1 MQWLRNK
8 KEFEMAKEKK
18 SSVLAEH
25 GVQQLTEYQH
35 ARIRTEMYLGSK
47 SEHEQPV
54 LLFGEEGFNVQNLGW
69 VPALLTSFRE
79 IVDNSLDE
87 FVKAGTRDPVLKVQ
101 YNPDELEFEIS
112 DNGRGIPIDY
122 VPETQ
127 KHVCTM
133 VLTEMKTGRN
143 FNDDE
148 RTNVIGMNGLG
159 GSVVMIVSEKAELEI
174 HRAGKPYKTDKAN
187 SEYDGTYKFTQ
198 KFTEGTTMFPELGI
212 NEPSIRKV
220 QAEKTGT
227 TVRFKISKEVFKVHT
242 LPLELVYSI
251 LKEIAAANP
260 SYKIFLNGERIVV
273 AKKGLFSAHK
283 NTMTLKVEDTN
294 IGFDSTFYIVPG
306 VVDGLSKNLHMQ
318 GLVNNAPSLEGGTH
332 LDTFQQKF
340 ALGVIKAL
348 ERKSKQK
355 KMTPNRSDIEEGL
368 LIYNV
373 TKMNTPTF
381 NSQIKT
387 KLTNENVIKPVQN
400 AMTDEFF
407 AELVKKNND
416 WVEEIYARC
425 AERTNKKDA
434 DEDRK
439 MAKRLLKGKVAKLR
453 DANGSDRSKCILLIA
468 EGDSAV
474 SSMTAAR
481 NSEIHGILPLRGKIQ
496 NVNGKEKTKDLMGT
510 ADKPSAIHDIMAS
523 LNLVPGE
530 RAVRANM
537 NFGKLY
543 ICADEDEDGK
553 NIGALVV
560 NFFYKF
566 WPELFSDP
574 EDPFVYIFKTP
585 FIILEKGKESKY
597 FYGHNVHE
605 YNPEEWKG
613 WKATRAKGLGT
624 LEVANFRD
632 ALSNGVAVAITDDGS
647 LGETLDLIFNKE
659 RADDRK
665 DWTREVDEAA

>member
-1 MQWLRNK
+1 MS
-8 KEFEMAKEKK
+8 KEKK
-18 SSVLAEH
+18 SSVLSEH
-25 GVQQLTEYQH
+25 GIQQLTEYQH

-54 LLFGEEGFNVQNLGW
+54 LIFGENDYTVKNLSW

-87 FVKAGTRDPVLKVQ
+87 FVKAGIADPVLKVQ
-101 YNPDELEFEIS
+101 YNENDLEFEIS
-112 DNGRGIPIDY
+112 DNGRGIPIDFDP
-122 VPETQ
+122 VSQ
-127 KHVCTM
+127 KHICTM

-148 RTNVIGMNGLG
+148 RNNVVGMNGLG
-159 GSVVMIVSEKAELEI
+159 GSVVMIVSENAELEI
-174 HRAGKPYKTDKAN
+174 HRSGKPYKTDKAN
-187 SEYDGTYKFTQ
+187 SEYDGMYKFNQ
-198 KFTEGTTMFPELGI
+198 KFIEGTVMFPELGI
-212 NEPSIRKV
+212 EEPSIRKIK
-220 QAEKTGT
+220 ADKTGT

-242 LPLELVYSI
+242 LPIELVYSI

-260 SYKIFLNGERIVV
+260 TYKIYLNGNKITVN
-273 AKKGLFSAHK
+273 KKGLFYNSK
-283 NTMTLKVEDTN
+283 NTMILKIDDTET
-294 IGFDSTFYIVPG
+294 GLDSTFYIVPN

-340 ALGVIKAL
+340 ALGMIKAL
-348 ERKSKQK
+348 EKESKKRKL
-355 KMTPNRSDIEEGL
+355 TPNRSDIEESL

-400 AMTDEFF
+400 AMNDEFF
-407 AELVKKNND
+407 IEIVKKNKEWID
-416 WVEEIYARC
+416 QIYYRC

-453 DANGSDRSKCILLIA
+453 DANGADRSECILLIA

-481 NSEIHGILPLRGKIQ
+481 NSAIHGILPLRGKIQ
-496 NVNGKEKTKDLMGT
+496 NVNGKEKTADLMESD
-510 ADKPSAIHDIMAS
+510 ALHDIMAS
-523 LNLVPGE
+523 LNIVPRE
-530 RAVRANM
+530 KAVRENM
-537 NFGKLY
+537 NYGKLY

-560 NFFYKF
+560 NFLYKF
-566 WPELFSDP
+566 WPELFSEP
-574 EDPFVYIFKTP
+574 ENPFVYVFKTP

-605 YNPEEWKG
+605 YIPEDWKG

-624 LEVANFRD
+624 LEVSNFRD
-632 ALSNGVAVAITDDGS
+632 ALSNGVAIAIVDDGN
-647 LGETLDLIFNKE
+647 LGETLDLIFNKD

-665 DWTREVDEAA
+665 EWTKED

>member
-1 MQWLRNK
+1 
-8 KEFEMAKEKK
+8 MAKEKK

-54 LLFGEEGFNVQNLGW
+54 LLFGEDGFNVQNLRW

-87 FVKAGTRDPVLKVQ
+87 FVKSGAKSPTLHVT
-101 YNPDELEFEIS
+101 YNENELEFEIS

-122 VPETQ
+122 VPEAQ

-148 RTNVIGMNGLG
+148 RNNVVGMNGLG

-174 HRAGKPYKTDKAN
+174 HRTGKPYKTDKAN
-187 SEYDGTYKFTQ
+187 SEYTGNYKFTQ
-198 KFTEGTTMFPELGI
+198 KFTEGTQMFPELGI
-212 NEPSIRKV
+212 EEPSIRKI
-220 QAEKTGT
+220 AADKTGT

-242 LPLELVYSI
+242 LPTELVYSI

-260 SYKIFLNGERIVV
+260 TYKIYLNGEKITV
-273 AKKGLFSAHK
+273 ARKGLFGSAK
-283 NTMTLKVEDTN
+283 TMSLQVDDAETGLN
-294 IGFDSTFYIVPG
+294 STFLIVPNA
-306 VVDGLSKNLHMQ
+306 VQGLSKNLHMQ

-400 AMTDEFF
+400 ALSEEFF
-407 AELVKKNND
+407 AELIKKNND

-453 DANGSDRSKCILLIA
+453 DVNDTVPRKECILLIA

-481 NSEIHGILPLRGKIQ
+481 NSAIHGILPLRGKIQ

-523 LNLVPGE
+523 LNIIPGE
-530 RAVRANM
+530 KLDRESL

-566 WPELFSDP
+566 WPELFADP
-574 EDPFVYIFKTP
+574 ENPFIYIFKTP

-605 YNPEEWKG
+605 YDPEEWKG

-624 LEVANFRD
+624 LEVSNFRD
-632 ALSNGVAVAITDDGS
+632 ALANGVAVAITDDGN
-647 LGETLDLIFNKE
+647 LGATLDLIFNKE

-665 DWTREVDEAA
+665 EWTKED

>member
-1 MQWLRNK
+1 
-8 KEFEMAKEKK
+8 MAKENK

-54 LLFGEEGFNVQNLGW
+54 LLFSEDGYNVQNLGW

-79 IVDNSLDE
+79 IVDNALDE
-87 FVKAGTRDPVLKVQ
+87 FVKAGTKDPVLRVM
-101 YNPDELEFEIS
+101 YNEDELEFEIS

-127 KHVCTM
+127 KHLCTM

-143 FNDDE
+143 FNDSE
-148 RTNVIGMNGLG
+148 RNNVVGMNGLG
-159 GSVVMIVSEKAELEI
+159 GSVVMIVSEKAEIEI
-174 HRAGKPYKTDKAN
+174 HRTGKPYKTDKAN
-187 SEYDGTYKFTQ
+187 TEYDGMYKFTQ

-212 NEPSIRKV
+212 EEPSIRKV
-220 QAEKTGT
+220 KTDKTGT
-227 TVRFKISKEVFKVHT
+227 TVKFKISKSVFHTYT
-242 LPLELVYSI
+242 LPTELVYSI

-260 SYKIFLNGERIVV
+260 TYKIFLNDQRITVN
-273 AKKGLFSAHK
+273 KKGLFASTK
-283 NTMTLKVEDTN
+283 NTMTLKVEDN
-294 IGFDSTFYIVPG
+294 EIGLDSTFYIVPN
-306 VVDGLSKNLHMQ
+306 VVSGLNKNIHMQ

-340 ALGVIKAL
+340 ALGVISAL
-348 ERKSKQK
+348 ERIPKNRKRNLK
-355 KMTPNRSDIEEGL
+355 PNRSDVEEGL

-400 AMTDEFF
+400 ALNEDFF
-407 AELVKKNND
+407 NELVKKNTE
-416 WVEEIYARC
+416 WVEEIYTRC

-453 DANGSDRSKCILLIA
+453 DANGSNRMECILLIA

-481 NSEIHGILPLRGKIQ
+481 NSAIHGILPLRGKIM
-496 NVNGKEKTKDLMGT
+496 NVNGKEKTKDLM
-510 ADKPSAIHDIMAS
+510 ASDALHDIMAS
-523 LNLVPGE
+523 LNIVPGE
-530 RAVRANM
+530 KAIRENM
-537 NFGKLY
+537 NYGKLY

-560 NFFYKF
+560 NFLYKF
-566 WPELFSDP
+566 WPELF
-574 EDPFVYIFKTP
+574 EDENNPFVYIFKTP

-624 LEVANFRD
+624 LEVSNFRD
-632 ALSNGVAVAITDDGS
+632 ALANGVAVAIVDDGN
-647 LGETLDLIFNKE
+647 LQETLDLIFNKE

-665 DWTREVDEAA
+665 EWTRED

>member
-1 MQWLRNK
+1 
-8 KEFEMAKEKK
+8 MAKEKK

-54 LLFGEEGFNVQNLGW
+54 LLFGEDGYNVQNLGW

-87 FVKAGTRDPVLKVQ
+87 FVKAGTKDPVLRVM
-101 YNPDELEFEIS
+101 YNEDELEFEIS

-127 KHVCTM
+127 KHLCTM

-148 RTNVIGMNGLG
+148 RNNVVGMNGLG

-174 HRAGKPYKTDKAN
+174 HRTGKPYKTDKAN
-187 SEYDGTYKFTQ
+187 TEYDGIYKFTQ
-198 KFTEGTTMFPELGI
+198 KFTEGTNMFPELGI
-212 NEPSIRKV
+212 EEPSIRKV
-220 QAEKTGT
+220 KADKTGT
-227 TVRFKISKEVFKVHT
+227 TVRFKISKSVFHTHT
-242 LPLELVYSI
+242 LPTQLVYSI

-260 SYKIFLNGERIVV
+260 TYKIFLNDQRITVN
-273 AKKGLFSAHK
+273 KKGLFATTK
-283 NTMTLKVEDTN
+283 NTMTLKVEDSE
-294 IGFDSTFYIVPG
+294 IGLDSTFYIVPNA
-306 VVDGLSKNLHMQ
+306 VSGLSKNLHMQ

-355 KMTPNRSDIEEGL
+355 KMTPNRSDVEEGL

-400 AMTDEFF
+400 ALNEEFF
-407 AELVKKNND
+407 NELVKKNSE

-453 DANGSDRSKCILLIA
+453 DANGSNRMDCILLIA

-481 NSEIHGILPLRGKIQ
+481 NSAIHGILPLRGKIM
-496 NVNGKEKTKDLMGT
+496 NVNGKEKTKDLM
-510 ADKPSAIHDIMAS
+510 ASDALHDIMAS
-523 LNLVPGE
+523 LNIVPGE
-530 RAVRANM
+530 KAIRENM
-537 NFGKLY
+537 NYGKLY

-560 NFFYKF
+560 NFLYKF
-566 WPELFSDP
+566 WPELF
-574 EDPFVYIFKTP
+574 EDESNPFVYIFKTP

-624 LEVANFRD
+624 LEVSNFRD
-632 ALSNGVAVAITDDGS
+632 ALANGVAVAIVDDGN
-647 LGETLDLIFNKE
+647 LKETLDLIFNKE

-665 DWTREVDEAA
+665 EWTRED

>member
-1 MQWLRNK
+1 
-8 KEFEMAKEKK
+8 MAKEKK

-54 LLFGEEGFNVQNLGW
+54 LLFGEDGYNVQNLGW

-87 FVKAGTRDPVLKVQ
+87 FVKAGTKDPVLRVM
-101 YNPDELEFEIS
+101 YNEDELEFEIS

-127 KHVCTM
+127 KHLCTM

-148 RTNVIGMNGLG
+148 RNNVVGMNGLG

-174 HRAGKPYKTDKAN
+174 HRTGKPYKTDKAN
-187 SEYDGTYKFTQ
+187 TEYDGIYKFTQ
-198 KFTEGTTMFPELGI
+198 KFTEGTNMFPELGI
-212 NEPSIRKV
+212 EEPSIRKV
-220 QAEKTGT
+220 KADKTGT
-227 TVRFKISKEVFKVHT
+227 TVRFKISKSVFHTHT
-242 LPLELVYSI
+242 LPTQLVYSI

-260 SYKIFLNGERIVV
+260 TYKIFLNDQRITVN
-273 AKKGLFSAHK
+273 KKGLFATTK
-283 NTMTLKVEDTN
+283 NTMTLKVEDSE
-294 IGFDSTFYIVPG
+294 IGLDSTFYIVPNA
-306 VVDGLSKNLHMQ
+306 VSGLSKNLHMQ

-355 KMTPNRSDIEEGL
+355 KMTPNRSDVEEGL

-400 AMTDEFF
+400 ALNEEFF
-407 AELVKKNND
+407 NELVKKNSE

-453 DANGSDRSKCILLIA
+453 DANGANRMDCILLIA

-481 NSEIHGILPLRGKIQ
+481 NSAIHGILPLRGKIM
-496 NVNGKEKTKDLMGT
+496 NVNGKEKTKDLM
-510 ADKPSAIHDIMAS
+510 ASDALHDIMAS
-523 LNLVPGE
+523 LNIVPGE
-530 RAVRANM
+530 KAIRENM
-537 NFGKLY
+537 NYGKLY

-560 NFFYKF
+560 NFLYKF
-566 WPELFSDP
+566 WPELF
-574 EDPFVYIFKTP
+574 EDENNPFVYIFKTP

-624 LEVANFRD
+624 LEVSNFRD
-632 ALSNGVAVAITDDGS
+632 ALANGVAVAIVDDGN
-647 LGETLDLIFNKE
+647 LQETLDLIFNKE

-665 DWTREVDEAA
+665 EWTRED

>member
-1 MQWLRNK
+1 
-8 KEFEMAKEKK
+8 MAKEKK

-54 LLFGEEGFNVQNLGW
+54 LLFGEDGYNVQNLGW

-87 FVKAGTRDPVLKVQ
+87 FVKAGTRDPVLRVM
-101 YNPDELEFEIS
+101 YNEDELEFEIS

-127 KHVCTM
+127 KHLCTM

-143 FNDDE
+143 FNDSE
-148 RTNVIGMNGLG
+148 RNNVVGMNGLG

-174 HRAGKPYKTDKAN
+174 HRTGKPYKTDKAN
-187 SEYDGTYKFTQ
+187 AEYDGMYKFTQ

-212 NEPSIRKV
+212 EEPSIRKV
-220 QAEKTGT
+220 KSDKTGT
-227 TVRFKISKEVFKVHT
+227 TVRFKISKSVFHTHT
-242 LPLELVYSI
+242 LPFELVYSI

-260 SYKIFLNGERIVV
+260 TYKIFLNDQRITVN
-273 AKKGLFSAHK
+273 KKGLFATSK
-283 NTMTLKVEDTN
+283 NTMTLKVEDSE
-294 IGFDSTFYIVPG
+294 IGLDSTFYIVPN
-306 VVDGLSKNLHMQ
+306 VVSGLNKNIHMQ

-340 ALGVIKAL
+340 ALGVISAL
-348 ERKSKQK
+348 ERIPKNRKRNLK
-355 KMTPNRSDIEEGL
+355 PNRSDVEEGL

-400 AMTDEFF
+400 ALSEEFF
-407 AELVKKNND
+407 NDLVKKNTE

-453 DANGSDRSKCILLIA
+453 DANGSNRMDCILLIA

-481 NSEIHGILPLRGKIQ
+481 NSAIHGILPLRGKIM
-496 NVNGKEKTKDLMGT
+496 NVNGKEKTKDLM
-510 ADKPSAIHDIMAS
+510 ASDALHDIMAS
-523 LNLVPGE
+523 LNIVPGE
-530 RAVRANM
+530 KAIRENM
-537 NFGKLY
+537 NYGKLY

-560 NFFYKF
+560 NFLYKF
-566 WPELFSDP
+566 WPELF
-574 EDPFVYIFKTP
+574 EDKDNPFVYVFKTP

-624 LEVANFRD
+624 LEVSNFRD
-632 ALSNGVAVAITDDGS
+632 ALSNGVAVAIVDDGN
-647 LGETLDLIFNKE
+647 LRETLDLIFNKE

-665 DWTREVDEAA
+665 EWTRED

>member
-1 MQWLRNK
+1 
-8 KEFEMAKEKK
+8 MAKEKK
-18 SSVLAEH
+18 SSVLAAH

-54 LLFGEEGFNVQNLGW
+54 LLFGTEGYNVMNLKW

-79 IVDNSLDE
+79 ILDNSLDE
-87 FVKAGTRDPVLKVQ
+87 FVKAGIKSPVLRVT
-101 YNPDELEFEIS
+101 YNPETLEFEIS
-112 DNGRGIPIDY
+112 DNGRGIPIDF

-148 RTNVIGMNGLG
+148 RNNVVGMNGLG
-159 GSVVMIVSEKAELEI
+159 GSVVMIVSEKAEIEI
-174 HRAGKPYKTDKAN
+174 HRSGRPYKTDKSN
-187 SEYDGTYKFTQ
+187 NDYDGTYKFTQ
-198 KFTEGTTMFPELGI
+198 KFSEGTQMFPELNI
-212 NEPSIRKV
+212 EEPAIRKV
-220 QAEKTGT
+220 STDKTGT
-227 TVRFKISKEVFKVHT
+227 TVKFKISKEVFHTHT
-242 LPLELVYSI
+242 LPIELVYSI

-260 SYKIFLNGERIVV
+260 AYKIYLNGDKIDVP
-273 AKKGLFSAHK
+273 KKGLFGSAK
-283 NTMTLKVEDTN
+283 VMTLAVQDEST
-294 IGFDSTFYIVPG
+294 GFNSTFTVVPNA
-306 VVDGLSKNLHMQ
+306 VSGLSKNIHSQ

-332 LDTFQQKF
+332 LDTFQQRF
-340 ALGVIKAL
+340 SLGIIKVL
-348 ERKSKQK
+348 EKESKKRKL
-355 KMTPNRSDIEEGL
+355 TPNRSDVEEGL

-400 AMTDEFF
+400 AMSDEFF
-407 AELVKKNND
+407 AELVKKNKE
-416 WVEEIYARC
+416 WVDEIFARC

-439 MAKRLLKGKVAKLR
+439 MAKRLLRGKVAKLR
-453 DANGSDRSKCILLIA
+453 DVNDTVPRSECILLIA

-481 NSEIHGILPLRGKIQ
+481 DSSIHGILPLRGKIQ
-496 NVNGKEKTKDLMGT
+496 NVNGKEKIKDLMGKP
-510 ADKPSAIHDIMAS
+510 DKPSAIHDIMAS
-523 LNLVPGE
+523 LNIIPGE
-530 RAVRANM
+530 KLQRENL

-566 WPELFSDP
+566 WPELFAD
-574 EDPFVYIFKTP
+574 EDNPFIYIFKTP
-585 FIILEKGKESKY
+585 FIILEKGKESRY

-624 LEVANFRD
+624 LEVDNFRD
-632 ALSNGVAVAITDDGS
+632 ALSNGVAIAITDDGN
-647 LGETLDLIFNKE
+647 LGATLDLIFNKD

-665 DWTREVDEAA
+665 EWTKDQD

>member
-1 MQWLRNK
+1 
-8 KEFEMAKEKK
+8 MAKEKK

-54 LLFGEEGFNVQNLGW
+54 LLFGEDGFNVQNLRW

-87 FVKAGTRDPVLKVQ
+87 FVKSGAKSPTLHVT
-101 YNPDELEFEIS
+101 YNENELEFEIS

-122 VPETQ
+122 VPEAQ

-148 RTNVIGMNGLG
+148 RNNVVGMNGLG

-174 HRAGKPYKTDKAN
+174 HRTGKPYKTDKAN
-187 SEYDGTYKFTQ
+187 SEYTGNYKFTQ
-198 KFTEGTTMFPELGI
+198 KFTEGTQMFPELGI
-212 NEPSIRKV
+212 EEPSIRKI
-220 QAEKTGT
+220 AADKTGT

-242 LPLELVYSI
+242 LPTELVYSI

-260 SYKIFLNGERIVV
+260 TYKIYLNGEKITV
-273 AKKGLFSAHK
+273 ARKGLFGSAK
-283 NTMTLKVEDTN
+283 TMSLQVDDAETGLN
-294 IGFDSTFYIVPG
+294 STFLIVPNA
-306 VVDGLSKNLHMQ
+306 VQGLSKNLHMQ

-387 KLTNENVIKPVQN
+387 KLTNENVIKPVHN
-400 AMTDEFF
+400 ALSEEFF
-407 AELVKKNND
+407 AELIKKNND

-453 DANGSDRSKCILLIA
+453 DVNDTVPRKECILLIA

-481 NSEIHGILPLRGKIQ
+481 NSAIHGILPLRGKIQ

-523 LNLVPGE
+523 LNIIPGE
-530 RAVRANM
+530 KLDRESL

-566 WPELFSDP
+566 WPELFADP
-574 EDPFVYIFKTP
+574 ENPFIYIFKTP

-605 YNPEEWKG
+605 YDPEEWKG

-624 LEVANFRD
+624 LEVSNFRD
-632 ALSNGVAVAITDDGS
+632 ALANGVAVAITDDGN
-647 LGETLDLIFNKE
+647 LGATLDLIFNKE

-665 DWTREVDEAA
+665 EWTKED

>member
-1 MQWLRNK
+1 
-8 KEFEMAKEKK
+8 MAKENK
-18 SSVLAEH
+18 SSVLSEH
-25 GVQQLTEYQH
+25 GIQQLTEYQH

-54 LLFGEEGFNVQNLGW
+54 LLFSEDGYTVQNLGW

-87 FVKAGTRDPVLKVQ
+87 FVKAGIKDPVLKVE
-101 YNPDELEFEIS
+101 YNEDELEFEIS

-122 VPETQ
+122 EPVSQ

-148 RTNVIGMNGLG
+148 RNNVVGMNGLG

-174 HRAGKPYKTDKAN
+174 HRTGKPYKTDKAN
-187 SEYDGTYKFTQ
+187 TEYDGLYKFNQ
-198 KFTEGTTMFPELGI
+198 KFTEGTVMFPELGI
-212 NEPSIRKV
+212 EEPTIRKV
-220 QAEKTGT
+220 KDDKTGT

-242 LPLELVYSI
+242 LPMQLVYSI

-260 SYKIFLNGERIVV
+260 TYKIFLNKKRITVD
-273 AKKGLFSAHK
+273 KKGLFASAK
-283 NTMTLKVEDTN
+283 DTMTLKVEDGET
-294 IGFDSTFYIVPG
+294 GLDSTFYIVPN
-306 VVDGLSKNLHMQ
+306 VVDSLAKNIHMQ

-340 ALGVIKAL
+340 ALGVINAL
-348 ERKSKQK
+348 ERVPKNRKRNLK
-355 KMTPNRSDIEEGL
+355 PNRSDVEEGL

-400 AMTDEFF
+400 AMSDDFF
-407 AELVKKNND
+407 NELVKKNTA
-416 WVEEIYARC
+416 WVEDIYARC
-425 AERTNKKDA
+425 AERTNKKND

-453 DANGSDRSKCILLIA
+453 DANGSNRMDCILLIA

-481 NSEIHGILPLRGKIQ
+481 NSAIHGILPLRGKIM
-496 NVNGKEKTKDLMGT
+496 NVKGNEKTKALMESD
-510 ADKPSAIHDIMAS
+510 ALHDIMAS
-523 LNLVPGE
+523 LNIVPGE
-530 RAVRANM
+530 KAIRGNM
-537 NFGKLY
+537 NYGKLY

-560 NFFYKF
+560 NFLYKF
-566 WPELFSDP
+566 WPELFEDP
-574 EDPFVYIFKTP
+574 ENPFVYVFKTP
-585 FIILEKGKESKY
+585 FIILEKGKESRY

-605 YNPEEWKG
+605 YVPEDWKG

-624 LEVANFRD
+624 LEVSNFRD
-632 ALSNGVAVAITDDGS
+632 ALSNGVAIAIVDDGE

-665 DWTREVDEAA
+665 EWTRED

>member
-1 MQWLRNK
+1 MA
-8 KEFEMAKEKK
+8 AKEKK
-18 SSVLAEH
+18 SSVLSEH
-25 GVQQLTEYQH
+25 GIQQLTEYQH

-54 LLFGEEGFNVQNLGW
+54 LLFSEDGYNVQNLGW

-87 FVKAGTRDPVLKVQ
+87 FVKAGIKDPVLKVQ
-101 YNPDELEFEIS
+101 YNENDLEFEIS

-122 VPETQ
+122 DPVSQ

-148 RTNVIGMNGLG
+148 RNNVVGMNGLG

-187 SEYDGTYKFTQ
+187 SEYDGMYKFTQ
-198 KFTEGTTMFPELGI
+198 KFSEGTVMFPELVI
-212 NEPSIRKV
+212 EEPSIRKV
-220 QAEKTGT
+220 KTDKTGT

-242 LPLELVYSI
+242 LPMQLVYSI

-260 SYKIFLNGERIVV
+260 TYKIFLNEQRITVN
-273 AKKGLFSAHK
+273 KKGLFPAK
-283 NTMTLKVEDTN
+283 NTMTFTVEDSD
-294 IGFDSTFYIVPG
+294 IGLSSTFYIVPN

-340 ALGVIKAL
+340 ALGIIKAL
-348 ERKSKQK
+348 EKESKKRKL
-355 KMTPNRSDIEEGL
+355 TPNRSDVEEGL

-400 AMTDEFF
+400 AMNDDFF
-407 AELVKKNND
+407 IEIVKKNKE
-416 WVEEIYARC
+416 WIEQIYSRC

-453 DANGSDRSKCILLIA
+453 DANGADRSECILLIA

-481 NSEIHGILPLRGKIQ
+481 NSAIHGILPLRGKIM
-496 NVNGKEKTKDLMGT
+496 NVNGKEKTADLM
-510 ADKPSAIHDIMAS
+510 ASDALHDIMAS
-523 LNLVPGE
+523 LNIVPRE
-530 RAVRANM
+530 KAIRANM
-537 NFGKLY
+537 NYGKLY

-560 NFFYKF
+560 NFLYKF
-566 WPELFSDP
+566 WPELF
-574 EDPFVYIFKTP
+574 EDKDNPFVYVFKTP

-605 YNPEEWKG
+605 YNPDDWKG

-624 LEVANFRD
+624 LEVSNFRD
-632 ALSNGVAVAITDDGS
+632 ALSNGVAIAIVDDGN

-665 DWTREVDEAA
+665 EWTKED

>member
-1 MQWLRNK
+1 
-8 KEFEMAKEKK
+8 MAKEKK

-54 LLFGEEGFNVQNLGW
+54 LLFGEDGFNVQNLRW

-87 FVKAGTRDPVLKVQ
+87 FVKSGAKSPTLHVT
-101 YNPDELEFEIS
+101 YNEDELEFEIS

-122 VPETQ
+122 VPEAQ

-148 RTNVIGMNGLG
+148 RNNVVGMNGLG

-174 HRAGKPYKTDKAN
+174 HRTGKPYKTDKAN
-187 SEYDGTYKFTQ
+187 SEYTGNYKFTQ
-198 KFTEGTTMFPELGI
+198 KFTEGTQMFPELGI
-212 NEPSIRKV
+212 EEPSIRKI
-220 QAEKTGT
+220 AADKTGT

-242 LPLELVYSI
+242 LPTELVYSI

-260 SYKIFLNGERIVV
+260 TYKIYLNGEKITV
-273 AKKGLFSAHK
+273 ARKGLFGSAK
-283 NTMTLKVEDTN
+283 TMSLQVDDAETGLN
-294 IGFDSTFYIVPG
+294 STFLIVPNA
-306 VVDGLSKNLHMQ
+306 VQGLSKNLHMQ

-400 AMTDEFF
+400 ALSEEFF
-407 AELVKKNND
+407 AELIKKNND

-453 DANGSDRSKCILLIA
+453 DVNDTVPRKECILLIA

-481 NSEIHGILPLRGKIQ
+481 NSAIHGILPLRGKIQ

-523 LNLVPGE
+523 LNIIPGE
-530 RAVRANM
+530 KLDRESL

-566 WPELFSDP
+566 WPELFADP
-574 EDPFVYIFKTP
+574 ENPFIYIFKTP

-605 YNPEEWKG
+605 YDPEEWKG

-624 LEVANFRD
+624 LEVSNFRD
-632 ALSNGVAVAITDDGS
+632 ALANGVAVAITDDGN
-647 LGETLDLIFNKE
+647 LGATLDLIFNKE

-665 DWTREVDEAA
+665 EWTKED

>member
-1 MQWLRNK
+1 
-8 KEFEMAKEKK
+8 MAKEKK

-54 LLFGEEGFNVQNLGW
+54 LLFNEDGYTVQNLGW

-87 FVKAGTRDPVLKVQ
+87 FVKAGTKDPVLRVT
-101 YNPDELEFEIS
+101 YNEDELDFEIS

-148 RTNVIGMNGLG
+148 RNNVVGMNGLG
-159 GSVVMIVSEKAELEI
+159 GSVVMIVSEKAEIEI

-187 SEYDGTYKFTQ
+187 AEYDGMYKFTQ
-198 KFTEGTTMFPELGI
+198 KFTEGTAMFPELGI
-212 NEPSIRKV
+212 EEPSIRKV
-220 QAEKTGT
+220 KADKTGT

-242 LPLELVYSI
+242 LPIQLVYSI
-251 LKEIAAANP
+251 LKEVAAANP
-260 SYKIFLNGERIVV
+260 SYKIFLNDQRITVN
-273 AKKGLFSAHK
+273 KKGLFSSAK
-283 NTMTLKVEDTN
+283 NTMTLKVDDSET
-294 IGFDSTFYIVPG
+294 GLDSTFYIVPN
-306 VVDGLSKNLHMQ
+306 VVQGLNKNLHMQ

-340 ALGVIKAL
+340 ALGVINAL
-348 ERKSKQK
+348 DRIPKNRKRNLK
-355 KMTPNRSDIEEGL
+355 PNRSDIEEGL
-368 LIYNV
+368 LIYNI

-400 AMTDEFF
+400 AMSDEFF
-407 AELVKKNND
+407 NELVKKNTE
-416 WVEEIYARC
+416 WVEEIYTRC

-453 DANGSDRSKCILLIA
+453 DANGQNRSECILLIA

-481 NSEIHGILPLRGKIQ
+481 NSTIHGILPLRGKIQ

-523 LNLVPGE
+523 LNIVPGE
-530 RAVRANM
+530 KAVRSNM

-566 WPELFSDP
+566 WPELFADP
-574 EDPFVYIFKTP
+574 EDPFIYIFKTP

-597 FYGHNVHE
+597 YYGHNVHE
-605 YNPEEWKG
+605 YNPDDWKG

-624 LEVANFRD
+624 LEVSNFRD
-632 ALSNGVAVAITDDGS
+632 ALANGVAIAITDDGS

-665 DWTREVDEAA
+665 EWTKEDV